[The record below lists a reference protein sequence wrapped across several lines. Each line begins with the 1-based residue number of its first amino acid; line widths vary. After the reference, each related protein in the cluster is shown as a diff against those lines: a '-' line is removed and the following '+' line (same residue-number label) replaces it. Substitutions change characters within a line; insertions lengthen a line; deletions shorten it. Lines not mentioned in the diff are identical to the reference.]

1 MSTKKSKFAGLFGE
15 PEQEGETQ
23 QSLPDRPLAVEQPAA
38 QEIEIER
45 EEGKKKSRKQGDEV
59 VRVKTN
65 YEIRED
71 YVRAF
76 RIMAASEGRKIY
88 QLLEEA
94 IEQYLAS
101 KAKSG

>member
-15 PEQEGETQ
+15 PEQEGEMQ
-23 QSLPDRPLAVEQPAA
+23 QSLPGSVVSTEQPRS
-38 QEIEIER
+38 QETKLER

-101 KAKSG
+101 KGKDH